1 MPPARE
7 HSHAPCAQQT
17 WKCLPVRAH
26 GRGILRANIAAAPV
40 RKYAGSIKTRSIS
53 RRADCR
59 KSEKR
64 HEITVCTNFT
74 FFLTLSL
81 TPGCVQYITGKK
93 FLANHFSYS
102 SYELLDQPGAD
113 IDGEWIQKAETIP
126 SQTGP
131 AGKGKQKRAES
142 GADRFQHCFTDYAF
156 SCRNYGQP
164 ETFNRQSPHVSFRLF
179 W

>member
-1 MPPARE
+1 MSRFLPTRSRCRSVSAFRLSDPAIYGFVCGILSASITMPPARE

-64 HEITVCTNFT
+64 HKITVCTNFT

-93 FLANHFSYS
+93 FFANHFSYS

-113 IDGEWIQKAETIP
+113 IDGE
-126 SQTGP
+126 
-131 AGKGKQKRAES
+131 
-142 GADRFQHCFTDYAF
+142 
-156 SCRNYGQP
+156 
-164 ETFNRQSPHVSFRLF
+164 
-179 W
+179 